1 MKAALSWRG
10 LNYSGSSLTR
20 NLMTSSGRASR
31 PAIAVDLRRLGE
43 ANLTAKHVRVVALD
57 RPTSWT
63 MATKSAD
70 EFTAGRFEA
79 INAVL
84 LDMLAAVRRALG

>member
-1 MKAALSWRG
+1 
-10 LNYSGSSLTR
+10 
-20 NLMTSSGRASR
+20 
-31 PAIAVDLRRLGE
+31 
-43 ANLTAKHVRVVALD
+43 
-57 RPTSWT
+57 

>member
-1 MKAALSWRG
+1 LT
-10 LNYSGSSLTR
+10 SGDWEKLK
-20 NLMTSSGRASR
+20 
-31 PAIAVDLRRLGE
+31 

-70 EFTAGRFEA
+70 EFTARMFEA
-79 INAVL
+79 INAML

>member
-1 MKAALSWRG
+1 LT
-10 LNYSGSSLTR
+10 SGDWEKLK
-20 NLMTSSGRASR
+20 
-31 PAIAVDLRRLGE
+31 
-43 ANLTAKHVRVVALD
+43 ANLTAKHVRRSIGPANQLD
-57 RPTSWT
+57 DGDEL
-63 MATKSAD
+63 AD